1 MFVCTSDW
9 HLDQEEILE
18 HERGKKF
25 TSIESHD
32 EYIVECV
39 RRWLSKM
46 HAEDTFYFLGDF
58 GHPKEQ
64 TYQDLKECFDRAS
77 CRTVAIRGNHDKED
91 YEVSI
96 LRSLFD
102 DVYDYPLWI
111 APRVVISHYPCAV
124 WKDEINIHGH
134 THSSKLKSCNH
145 ICASIHVSNYKPIT
159 DKTLSSAFGKIPKR
173 DRRFLYEPWADMY
186 QFTQKKE
193 DVIYDKNR
201 NIDLSASRVMMR
213 LKENGKIE

>member
-9 HLDQEEILE
+9 HLNQKEILE

-25 TSIESHD
+25 SSIESHD

-46 HAEDTFYFLGDF
+46 HTEDAFYFLGD
-58 GHPKEQ
+58 
-64 TYQDLKECFDRAS
+64 
-77 CRTVAIRGNHDKED
+77 
-91 YEVSI
+91 
-96 LRSLFD
+96 
-102 DVYDYPLWI
+102 
-111 APRVVISHYPCAV
+111 
-124 WKDEINIHGH
+124 
-134 THSSKLKSCNH
+134 
-145 ICASIHVSNYKPIT
+145 IT
-159 DKTLSSAFGKIPKR
+159 DKMLSSAFGKIPKR
-173 DRRFLYEPWADMY
+173 DRRFLYEPWADIY

-201 NIDLSASRVMMR
+201 IIDLSASRVMMW